1 MSMKDAI
8 QRMVNEQIK
17 VQVLVG
23 TVKSVD
29 ETKMVCDV
37 DLTNAPDLLDVR
49 LRSIIDENDKG
60 VLIVPKKDSH
70 VLVGIIDNRIES
82 AFVLSFSEVEKIRLI
97 TDEIELSGNDFGGLI
112 KIEELVSKIN
122 RLEDKLNSLVNKH
135 NTHIHITTATVS
147 ATPTV
152 GTIAPTTSSETPIAP
167 NTQKSDLEN
176 EKVKHG

>member
-97 TDEIELSGNDFGGLI
+97 IDDIELGGNDYKGLV
-112 KIEELVSKIN
+112 KVEDLVTKMN
-122 RLEDKLNSLVNKH
+122 NMENALNSLVSDFNSHTH
-135 NTHIHITTATVS
+135 NAPQ
-147 ATPTV
+147 APT
-152 GTIAPTTSSETPIAP
+152 GTIPTAPPLILS
-167 NTQKSDLEN
+167 TQNLTQTQVSDLEN
-176 EKVKHG
+176 EKVTHG